1 MNFLELISIG
11 LSQLRANAL
20 RSFLTILGIMIGV
33 GAVIGVVSIGEGL
46 RHNVVSQFSQVGGAQ
61 LIWVIPP
68 RSSVRKGGRWVRRSW
83 QEYLTSADVEALTE
97 EVPSIEAV
105 FPRVSWNTQVR
116 YRKAASDGMIVGTLP
131 GYHNAMDWELD
142 RGRFINNWDVKAWSR
157 VCVIGDKVREELF
170 GKAEAVGQEIKLG
183 QERYTVVGAMKP
195 RQRFTED
202 WDQYIVVPV
211 TTVQKRVTGNDRYQF
226 LYVYVK
232 SAAGVKQVTE
242 GIRTVLRRLHKHGD
256 EFQIRSGEDVLRQ
269 VDTVTGVMKMVAGGV
284 AGISL
289 LVGGIGIMNI
299 MLVSVTE
306 RTREIGIRKA
316 LGAKRRHILT
326 QFIIESI
333 VLSSFGGLLGI
344 LCGLGL
350 GLGLAAL
357 IQRNTPMDF
366 PSVVSFDAMGLAI
379 LFSAGI
385 GIFFGVYPAARA
397 ARLDPVDALRY
408 E

>member
-68 RSSVRKGGRWVRRSW
+68 RTSVRKGGRWVPRAWR
-83 QEYLTSADVEALTE
+83 EYLTKADLEAIVA
-97 EVPSIEAV
+97 EVPSVESV
-105 FPRVSWNTQVR
+105 FPRVSWGTQVR
-116 YRKAASDGMIVGTLP
+116 YKKADTPGLVVGTLP
-131 GYHNAMDWELD
+131 GYHSAMDWELD
-142 RGRFINNWDVKAWSR
+142 RGRFISDWDVKSWSR

-211 TTVQKRVTGNDRYQF
+211 TTIQKRVTGNDRYQL

-232 SAAGVKQVTE
+232 SAATVKQVTE
-242 GIRTVLRRLHKHGD
+242 GLRTVFRRLHRHGD
-256 EFQIRSGEDVLRQ
+256 EFQIQSAEDFLKQ
-269 VDTVTGVMKMVAGGV
+269 VGTVTTIMKMVAGGI

-306 RTREIGIRKA
+306 RTREIGVRKA

-326 QFIIESI
+326 QFIVESV

-350 GLGLAAL
+350 GLGISSIIEHYTKA
-357 IQRNTPMDF
+357 DF
-366 PSVVSFDAMGLAI
+366 PSVVSFDAIGLAI
-379 LFSAGI
+379 VFSAGI